1 MRSWTQRLISAVAL
15 VTLTLTAWPAA
26 QDRPPQRD
34 VRRTPATGT
43 AVISG
48 TLVTDDSSPRPIR
61 RAAINLSG
69 SDFIRRRM
77 TVTDDAGRF
86 QIANL
91 PAASYSVW
99 ASKPGYV
106 TAYYGGKRPGRGPG
120 LPIALGDGQQ
130 VTLALKMLRGE
141 PFKREASIA
150 KLYSSEI
157 AMENARAATQ
167 VHGGYGFMNEFP
179 VARFYRDAKILEIG
193 EGTSEVQ
200 RMLIARDLGV
210 G

>member
-130 VTLALKMLRGE
+130 VTLALKMLRG
-141 PFKREASIA
+141 AVVTGTITD
-150 KLYSSEI
+150 
-157 AMENARAATQ
+157 ATGRPAQAQ
-167 VHGGYGFMNEFP
+167 VQLLQYQTIGGERVLRPAYEVSFFGS
-179 VARFYRDAKILEIG
+179 
-193 EGTSEVQ
+193 GT
-200 RMLIARDLGV
+200 DD
-210 G
+210 